1 MLTVLCIPLGSKS
14 INKYRGWE
22 TPEFRSTHGS
32 GKEIYSNMDSLIAWC
47 VTLCTVFCIH
57 FLPLFLSLFLL
68 SFLPSSFPP
77 SLSLPFLSPVPLS
90 PFLSMPIDLDYRVE
104 DL

>member
-1 MLTVLCIPLGSKS
+1 M
-14 INKYRGWE
+14 NKHRGWE

-32 GKEIYSNMDSLIAWC
+32 GKEIYSNMDSLTAWC

-68 SFLPSSFPP
+68 SFLPP
-77 SLSLPFLSPVPLS
+77 SLLPFLSLS
-90 PFLSMPIDLDYRVE
+90 FLLSLFPPFLSMPIGLDYRVE